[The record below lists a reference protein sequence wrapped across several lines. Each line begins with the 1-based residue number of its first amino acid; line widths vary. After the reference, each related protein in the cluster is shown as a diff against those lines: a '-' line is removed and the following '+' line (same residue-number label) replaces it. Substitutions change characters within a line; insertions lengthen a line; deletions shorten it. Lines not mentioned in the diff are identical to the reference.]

1 MEMNTRIVEF
11 TKSPSMKHLL
21 KILLYTILSIVAFVI
36 LVFSAAFALD
46 IHYGREAHSHERL
59 VKKAGLGGLEYTL
72 METSID
78 TIFCYPLGSFVQ
90 CRYVIHFQDM
100 ATLNKR
106 ASTWPQCNNNGMPIK
121 WLSHFD
127 DFFGSQVAEITDE
140 GELTIKADYPVESLS
155 ADYF

>member
-1 MEMNTRIVEF
+1 
-11 TKSPSMKHLL
+11 MKRLL

-36 LVFSAAFALD
+36 LVFSAVFALD

-59 VKKAGLGGLEYTL
+59 VKKAGLGGLDYALLE
-72 METSID
+72 EAID
-78 TIFCYPLGSFVQ
+78 TISCYPLGNYVQ
-90 CRYVIHFQDM
+90 CRYVLQFRDTT
-100 ATLNKR
+100 ALNKR
-106 ASTWPQCNNNGMPIK
+106 TAAWSKHDDTGMPIK

-127 DFFGSQVAEITDE
+127 DFFGSQVVEITDE

>member
-1 MEMNTRIVEF
+1 M
-11 TKSPSMKHLL
+11 PPLH
-21 KILLYTILSIVAFVI
+21 KILLYTILSIVAFI
-36 LVFSAAFALD
+36 FLLFSAAFTLD

-59 VKKAGLGGLEYTL
+59 VNKAGLGRMEYTL

-90 CRYVIHFQDM
+90 CRYVLHFQDT

-106 ASTWPQCNNNGMPIK
+106 ASTWPQRDDNGMPIK
-121 WLSHFD
+121 CLSHFD
-127 DFFGSQVAEITDE
+127 SFFGSQVAEITNA
-140 GELTIKADYPVESLS
+140 GELTIEADYPVESLS

>member
-1 MEMNTRIVEF
+1 MNTRIVEF
-11 TKSPSMKHLL
+11 IKHSLKHLL

-78 TIFCYPLGSFVQ
+78 TIFCHPLGSFVR
-90 CRYVIHFQDM
+90 CRYVIHFQDT

-127 DFFGSQVAEITDE
+127 DFFGSQAVEITDKSE
-140 GELTIKADYPVESLS
+140 VIIEADYPVESLS